1 MVNITFPTSKD
12 IYIEVNGKKL
22 AAVESYEAK
31 TTRKENYIESFG
43 ESEPVCVIPGKIR
56 HTIELSKV
64 YICES
69 VANDNINFY
78 ELTNF
83 NLVIVKPDKKIIYS
97 GCEWLN
103 LSESTKLNEKVFE
116 NAIIVAIKRLEV
128 N

>member
-31 TTRKENYIESFG
+31 TTSEENYIESFG
-43 ESEPVCVIPGKIR
+43 ESEPVCVMPGKIR
-56 HTIELSKV
+56 HTIKLSRV

-78 ELTNF
+78 ELTDF
-83 NLVIVKPDKKIIYS
+83 NLVIVKPDKKIVYS
-97 GCEWLN
+97 GCEWLS
-103 LSESTKLNEKVFE
+103 LSESIKINGKIFE
-116 NAIIVAIKRLEV
+116 NAIIAATKRLEI